1 MIMIKGHW
9 KPSED
14 VKLRDLVALHGP
26 RNWNIISDQLPGRSG
41 KSCRLRWVNQ
51 LDPRIKKTAFSKEE
65 DGILIAAHAV
75 FGNQWSQIA
84 KFIPGRTDNAI
95 KNHWHVLNARRHRNV
110 GVVSSSGYVHPRV
123 SGYSSNGSTITNFG
137 KSSLI
142 SEGTS
147 FSCANTPASELA
159 SCGGVDYNKAMEVS
173 CMVES
178 KAFMSSPFGV
188 TTISPFVNLQL
199 NNASHVTGGVAIVT
213 PQPPMPFIDF
223 LGVGD

>member
-1 MIMIKGHW
+1 MHANLIYSFYFSQEARSEDSGSKRMIMIKGHW

-147 FSCANTPASELA
+147 FSCANTPAS
-159 SCGGVDYNKAMEVS
+159 G
-173 CMVES
+173 
-178 KAFMSSPFGV
+178 
-188 TTISPFVNLQL
+188 
-199 NNASHVTGGVAIVT
+199 
-213 PQPPMPFIDF
+213 DF
-223 LGVGD
+223 LHSSLCLTNRKFAVRSS